1 MDSYKGS
8 VANSLH
14 SSAAYAVVAFSALV
28 FPSSPLNFSHHHRS
42 IASIITACQGH
53 ISACFGNTNYSH
65 SNFVSIPSSFVP
77 PDNTA

>member
-28 FPSSPLNFSHHHRS
+28 FPSSPLNFSHT
-42 IASIITACQGH
+42 ITGQFASIITACQGH
-53 ISACFGNTNYSH
+53 ISACFGNTNHSH
-65 SNFVSIPSSFVP
+65 SNFVSIP
-77 PDNTA
+77 